1 MNHST
6 VRLGNGSSMRGH
18 RTPLR
23 ESLAI
28 KTDSRQALYA
38 GIPLPPGFS
47 GVVGRVAL
55 AVTGDQFE
63 ECGALFDAAL
73 GVEAVRREGKLRVRA
88 AG

>member
-1 MNHST
+1 
-6 VRLGNGSSMRGH
+6 MRGH

-28 KTDSRQALYA
+28 KSDSRQALYA

-47 GVVGRVAL
+47 GVVGRVAF

-63 ECGALFDAAL
+63 EYGALLDATL
-73 GVEAVRREGKLRVRA
+73 GVEAVRREGELRVRA
-88 AG
+88 AE